1 MQAQLRQVSSQRGV
15 TTLCSMF
22 PSKVG
27 PFELCES
34 KAMQYSAG
42 RLLSGKH
49 RCFGLTK
56 GCEPMG
62 VGGTVPVRNTLLLCV
77 NPEECSFNFICVL
90 LSYQPLSMQALG
102 LCQ

>member
-1 MQAQLRQVSSQRGV
+1 
-15 TTLCSMF
+15 MF

-42 RLLSGKH
+42 RLLSGKYW
-49 RCFGLTK
+49 CFGLTK
-56 GCEPMG
+56 GCELMG

-77 NPEECSFNFICVL
+77 NPEECSFNFICIL